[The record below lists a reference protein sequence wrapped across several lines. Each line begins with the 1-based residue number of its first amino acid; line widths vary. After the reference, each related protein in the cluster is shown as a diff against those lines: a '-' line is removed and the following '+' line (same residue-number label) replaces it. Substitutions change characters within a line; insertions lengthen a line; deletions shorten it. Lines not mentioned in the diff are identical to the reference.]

1 MKSYT
6 FDEKDEFSKNG
17 IKSVCSYLNTL
28 KKTIEIKNVEDDKE
42 YQKNGIDLVWIYR
55 KGKNN
60 VMISIEVKTDKY
72 ITGNF
77 WLETLSNER
86 IGTLGCF
93 VKCKARYLFYYFINW
108 KNMYIIPMKKARPW
122 FLENINRFKESKTS
136 TKDINNN
143 HQHITVGRLVPI
155 NIMMKEVEGIKL
167 VKEVT
172 KLDKFT
178 SQK

>member
-72 ITGNF
+72 MTGNF
-77 WLETLSNER
+77 WLETLSNEK

-93 VKCKARYLFYYFINW
+93 IKCKAKYLFYYFKVTVMTSYTVVVIALLSNL
-108 KNMYIIPMKKARPW
+108 KKVVVVSLTS
-122 FLENINRFKESKTS
+122 FL
-136 TKDINNN
+136 
-143 HQHITVGRLVPI
+143 
-155 NIMMKEVEGIKL
+155 
-167 VKEVT
+167 
-172 KLDKFT
+172 
-178 SQK
+178 